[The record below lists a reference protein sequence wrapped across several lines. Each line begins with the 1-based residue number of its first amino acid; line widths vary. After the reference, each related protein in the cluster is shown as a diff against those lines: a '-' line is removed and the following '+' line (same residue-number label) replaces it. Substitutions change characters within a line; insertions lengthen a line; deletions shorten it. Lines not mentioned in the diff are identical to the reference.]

1 MEKVDAPEHVRAYLE
16 NVRSDVGGKFEGV
29 RKIRKKS
36 RKEGKTGEGKRG
48 RKEGKRR
55 KKRESGRTRKRE
67 RGRTRKKEMGR
78 IVNHEYH
85 DISISHKH

>member
-36 RKEGKTGEGKRG
+36 RKEGKTGEGKR
-48 RKEGKRR
+48 EA
-55 KKRESGRTRKRE
+55 
-67 RGRTRKKEMGR
+67 KKEKG
-78 IVNHEYH
+78 
-85 DISISHKH
+85 K

>member
-36 RKEGKTGEGKRG
+36 RKEGKTGEGKRESEE
-48 RKEGKRR
+48 RKGKV
-55 KKRESGRTRKRE
+55 EERE
-67 RGRTRKKEMGR
+67 RGKGEERERRKWE
-78 IVNHEYH
+78 EL
-85 DISISHKH
+85 